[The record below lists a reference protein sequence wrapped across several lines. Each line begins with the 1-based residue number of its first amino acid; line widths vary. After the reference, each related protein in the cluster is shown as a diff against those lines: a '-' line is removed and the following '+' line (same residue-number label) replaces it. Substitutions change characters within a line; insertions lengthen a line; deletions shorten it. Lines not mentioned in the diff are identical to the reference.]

1 MVDRTKHIKVRHHF
15 LPQKVEGAGEIVLTY
30 YTPTGD
36 QTMDALTKG
45 LSHEKARKVRKWGCT
60 AWAEGACWRFS
71 PFTGMDNVFSLI
83 RSFGLVTLAFVK
95 R

>member
-45 LSHEKARKVRKWGCT
+45 LSHEKARKVLQGNGGVPLGLRGRVGDSAPSR
-60 AWAEGACWRFS
+60 AW
-71 PFTGMDNVFSLI
+71 TMFSL
-83 RSFGLVTLAFVK
+83 RLEVSVL
-95 R
+95 